1 MKKTIKQNDSEN
13 LKLSD
18 GRIIK
23 VKRLSVRKFADLALF
38 VENEAR
44 TVEIFT
50 DLTPAEIDGLPYED
64 FVNILK
70 VGERLNYTEFSAWL
84 KRKVER
90 AKKFNSFAQKD

>member
-1 MKKTIKQNDSEN
+1 MKKISSQNDSEN

-23 VKRLSVRKFADLALF
+23 VKRLPVRKFADLALF

-50 DLTPAEIDGLPYED
+50 DLTPLEIDNLPYED
-64 FVNILK
+64 FLNILK

-90 AKKFNSFAQKD
+90 VKKFTPFFPKK